1 MANTS
6 ELEKGLNE
14 LKRLTGITLAVTAED
29 SDQEQMALEQIRCLC
44 LAYREKY
51 NKNDF
56 LMGLMTGGIPSYDV
70 QQRAARLHIAPEEE
84 RILFL
89 IEMKEPDEIVAEI
102 LKNLFPS
109 QTKAYIIPVSKE
121 RLAVLYPFHET
132 KDSKDSADEHARHLA
147 HAIVDTL
154 NAEALAHVQV
164 SFSQMIPSLLELS
177 GAFRE
182 TSLALK
188 VGKLF
193 YPEQTVFPYNELGI
207 GRLIYQLPVSLCE
220 SFLQEV
226 FLDKIPDKLDDETL
240 LTINRFLQNNLNIAE
255 TSRQLHMHRNT
266 LIYRLEQIEKRTG
279 LDLRQF
285 EDAMTFKIAT
295 MVMNYLHAEKEKMTN
310 STKHIDC

>member
-29 SDQEQMALEQIRCLC
+29 SEQEQIAREQIRCLC

-109 QTKAYIIPVSKE
+109 QTKAYIVPVSKE

-182 TSLALK
+182 ASLALK

-295 MVMNYLHAEKEKMTN
+295 MVMNYLHAEKKKIALRCN
-310 STKHIDC
+310 